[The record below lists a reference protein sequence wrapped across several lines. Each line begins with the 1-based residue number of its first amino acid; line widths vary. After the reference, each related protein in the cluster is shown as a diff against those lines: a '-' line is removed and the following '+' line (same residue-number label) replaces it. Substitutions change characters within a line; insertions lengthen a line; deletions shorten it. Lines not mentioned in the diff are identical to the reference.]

1 MLDEM
6 LDENGRRREWPVR
19 LTGTGIIWVM
29 ARKIITAADMDKM
42 TPQERADVVDASIVR
57 SWDDVTPAFRE
68 QILRRAQQVAKTLP
82 ADA

>member
-6 LDENGRRREWPVR
+6 LDENGRRREWAVR

-29 ARKIITAADMDKM
+29 ARKIVTAADMDKM

-57 SWDDVTPAFRE
+57 SWDDVTLAFRE
-68 QILRRAQQVAKTLP
+68 QILRRAQQVAKTV
-82 ADA
+82 AGDA